1 MMGGFKMF
9 FIDKLWGGEITPSQ
23 KAIRKGSD
31 YHKLLHKITCAVSAF
46 EEGLDEN
53 AKVRFREIEQAQA
66 KLNGIENEETFIEG
80 YRLGTGMILDVLNE
94 YKGQLCQISEE

>member
-1 MMGGFKMF
+1 MF
-9 FIDKLWGGEITPSQ
+9 FIDKLWEGQISPSQ

-31 YHKLLHKITCAVSAF
+31 YHKLLHKISCAVSAF
-46 EEGLDEN
+46 EESLEEN

-80 YRLGTGMILDVLNE
+80 FRLGAGMILDVLNE
-94 YKGQLCQISEE
+94 YKGQFCPISEE

>member
-1 MMGGFKMF
+1 MF
-9 FIDKLWGGEITPSQ
+9 FIDKLWEGQISPFQ

-31 YHKLLHKITCAVSAF
+31 YHKLLHKITCASSAF

-66 KLNGIENEETFIEG
+66 KLNGIENEENFIEG
-80 YRLGTGMILDVLNE
+80 FRLGAGMILDVLNE

>member
-1 MMGGFKMF
+1 MF

-31 YHKLLHKITCAVSAF
+31 YHKLLHKISCAVSAF
-46 EEGLDEN
+46 EENLDEN
-53 AKVRFREIEQAQA
+53 TKVRFREIEQAQA

-80 YRLGTGMILDVLNE
+80 FRLGAGMILDVLNE

>member
-1 MMGGFKMF
+1 MF
-9 FIDKLWGGEITPSQ
+9 FIDKLWEGQISPSQ

-31 YHKLLHKITCAVSAF
+31 YHKLLHKISCAVSAF
-46 EEGLDEN
+46 EENLDEN

-80 YRLGTGMILDVLNE
+80 FRLGAGMILDVLNE
-94 YKGQLCQISEE
+94 YKGQLCPISED

>member
-1 MMGGFKMF
+1 MF

-80 YRLGTGMILDVLNE
+80 FRLGAGMILDVLNE

>member
-1 MMGGFKMF
+1 MF

-31 YHKLLHKITCAVSAF
+31 YHKLLHKISCAVSAF
-46 EEGLDEN
+46 EENLDEN
-53 AKVRFREIEQAQA
+53 TKVRFREIEQAQA

-80 YRLGTGMILDVLNE
+80 FRLGAGMILDVLNE
-94 YKGQLCQISEE
+94 YKGQFCPISED